1 MSKKKK
7 NRPNPQN
14 SGAAQ
19 SGTSASAKTVSE
31 SAAAQKQ
38 PREIRH
44 LNTRFL
50 SGLLIVC
57 AVSALGLY
65 FLHDFQVKRS
75 ADQLLTRSDQ
85 ALAEGDSEKAM
96 ELLGQYLKFEPEDTD
111 SLAKLGDLVDGSPPA
126 ANTWMRAYRIY
137 SRVLRDAPEIE
148 SAAWY
153 RYRLVQLMMQLDEFQ
168 QAEFQIGKLHEEEEL
183 DVKDS
188 GLPFTRSELFLQEGF
203 CKQRQSRRDQA
214 MPYFLAA
221 IAADESKLEPYL
233 QAINSASALGN
244 DLPTRNRIES
254 ALAKLPGKVKYST
267 QLADYLAHFP
277 QVVRAPEQVNADE
290 TPKPDGYVSGDT
302 TDASKDDTET
312 QASPGAEPAGTE
324 SASTVASTEELIELL
339 LDRMVERVEPK
350 FEAYLV
356 RANHRILAKH
366 RMLSEKLD
374 SAVVEENVKKIDKTI
389 NDDIQAAETLAG
401 NDPKF
406 RLFQAGYELL
416 MADYQRSQAADSKA
430 ASPMSHIQK
439 AIEIAATEQA
449 AALARTGSLDEN
461 LQTADPKS
469 GSSTQDDVSTGKSDA
484 VTQIGLEEQ
493 AEAFLN
499 YINFSVRFCDAQ
511 MKRFEFETEEEAKR
525 DALLQAE
532 RALDEA
538 IRIRPAAR
546 AKIMEATEQK
556 VAQESQSEREAVQ
569 QRVAR
574 RAQRDL
580 DLKRLNPLELDLP
593 VRLIDTKLTAMGSRL
608 LDEEQFDSHSKQVT
622 SKIAELASYPNL
634 NVQMAIRP
642 LLQYLEAHW
651 GFVHLSADGK
661 IPERDDLTNLK
672 GSEASWR
679 TVTDLLEKSRV
690 EQSRDQRARR
700 KIDLMLSD
708 CYRALQAP
716 EERERLFRDIVT
728 STDRNWPLARLEY
741 ARLLE
746 ELGKLDEAFLNY
758 GLSGS
763 EAGGAAQIRILIRRQ
778 LELPA
783 DRRKWQDIQRA
794 LDQRISQ
801 NSRNVQYQLLQV
813 ELHFVQQRY
822 GDVEKLLDELRNRN
836 DVTPADLLAVWR
848 TAIQYYLNRDDVV
861 RANTALQRAL
871 EALGPK
877 PELILSELSIASET
891 SKAEFKLKL
900 DQLRNSLEQNSDTE
914 QSQYSETEQL
924 MLLTALAQGYEELK
938 EDESRTG
945 ILKQLAKRKPDQL
958 SYRWFLS
965 GNAIRS
971 GADSELEEQLK
982 AIRRIDGEQSAIAKY
997 LEASRLLE
1005 RIRKAASTSEST
1017 STEEPLALYS
1027 QAMAL
1032 LEQAERVRPDWV
1044 QIYLLRGDLA
1054 GLSLIGDELAQF
1066 EAYSKA
1072 IELGTD
1078 NQLVYERVMAYL
1090 SKHDRESE
1098 AILLGERVRREK
1110 PEVFTSKIASQLS
1123 SVLFE
1128 EQNYRE
1134 AFALR
1139 RQSLARLEEK
1149 YERHL
1154 NEAFLQI
1161 LELQVLELRNPASPE
1176 IPVKLKSIE
1185 AELESAVKEGPGS
1198 DRVWI
1203 GYVLFHKDRNKL
1215 DEAKKVIQRAEQS
1228 LPENTA
1234 TTHLA
1239 LGACYELIGDHDAA
1253 REQYDRALS
1262 IQPDSPAVHS
1272 RLADFFRRIEDSAQE
1287 DHHLKQYQELVG
1299 KDSVAGRNAQ
1309 YRREAL
1315 KAQDRSYRTAE
1326 RAIAEL
1332 EKTIPPE
1339 KELRLRNLA
1348 TQTGILTR
1356 FSVRPFQL
1364 KLIKVLEEMKSMDAL
1379 PLTDQITLLAVYRQT
1394 NQLDRAEQEAKLL
1407 RQKYPN
1413 DQLILTLY
1421 TELCLQQ
1428 KNYEEAEKLLPLL
1441 EQSLP
1446 ETGLVVTLKAQ
1457 KAFDQGQKQDA
1468 VQQVLDY
1475 HKSLKPTLPA
1485 EQIFRE
1491 AVSRSNYHVAFRWLY
1506 EVPGIQ
1512 GSIEARRVA
1521 EGLSLLN
1528 RRKLDA
1534 ALNVLK
1540 PVLELEQVQKA
1551 AFAQRLRECF
1561 VLLSRFDQ
1569 LADAERICRE
1579 YLEVSGKPEDVVL
1592 LISLIG
1598 QQGDVQ
1604 RTLDLCEA
1612 SLETAGA
1619 TRVIPNAIALLRQH
1633 NHTDADEARVEH
1645 MISRSLASNPNDLS
1659 ALLQSADYQ
1668 DYKQN
1673 YDAAEK
1679 TYALILSKNGDS
1691 PLALNNLAWLFAMHN
1706 PTPDR
1711 IDKARQLIDRA
1722 IDRVGPS
1729 AELQDTKATVE
1740 LAAGKAREAITLL
1753 EQSIKTSTNA
1763 VKIFHLAQ
1771 AQLELGLKAEAKESL
1786 IQANDQG
1793 LDIDKLHPLEAKSLE
1808 RLRNSLTARL

>member
-19 SGTSASAKTVSE
+19 SDTSASAKTVSE

-96 ELLGQYLKFEPEDTD
+96 ELLGQYLKFEPEDTG

-188 GLPFTRSELFLQEGF
+188 GLPFTRSDLFLQEGF

-277 QVVRAPEQVNADE
+277 QVVPAPEQVNAEE
-290 TPKPDGYVSGDT
+290 TPKPDGYIPDDT
-302 TDASKDDTET
+302 ADASKDDTGT
-312 QASPGAEPAGTE
+312 PAIPGAEPTVNE
-324 SASTVASTEELIELL
+324 PASTVASTEELIELL

-356 RANHRILAKH
+356 RANHRILN
-366 RMLSEKLD
+366 EQLD
-374 SAVVEENVKKIDKTI
+374 SAVVAKIDK
-389 NDDIQAAETLAG
+389 DIEAAKDLAG
-401 NDPKF
+401 NSPKF
-406 RLFQAGYELL
+406 RLFKAGYELL

-499 YINFSVRFCDAQ
+499 YIDFSFRFCEAQ

-556 VAQESQSEREAVQ
+556 VAQEGQSEREAVQ

-622 SKIAELASYPNL
+622 SKIAELANYPNL

-642 LLQYLEAHW
+642 LLQYLEARW
-651 GFVHLSADGK
+651 GYVHLSSEGK

-758 GLSGS
+758 GLSGT

-778 LELPA
+778 LALPA

-794 LDQRISQ
+794 LDQLIAQ
-801 NSRNVQYQLLQV
+801 NSQNVQYRLLQV

-822 GDVEKLLDELRNRN
+822 DDVEKQLDELRNRN
-836 DVTPADLLAVWR
+836 DVTPMDLLAVWR
-848 TAIQYYLNRDDVV
+848 TAIQYYLNRKDVV
-861 RANTALQRAL
+861 LANTALQEAL
-871 EALGPK
+871 QALGPK
-877 PELILSELSIASET
+877 PELAVAELAIASKT
-891 SKAEFKLKL
+891 SEAEFKLKL

-914 QSQYSETEQL
+914 QSQYSEAEQL
-924 MLLTALAQGYEELK
+924 MLLEALAQGYEELK

-958 SYRWFLS
+958 SYRWFLA

-971 GADSELEEQLK
+971 GADSEFQEQLK

-1005 RIRKAASTSEST
+1005 RIRKAASPSESK

-1090 SKHDRESE
+1090 
-1098 AILLGERVRREK
+1098 
-1110 PEVFTSKIASQLS
+1110 T
-1123 SVLFE
+1123 
-1128 EQNYRE
+1128 
-1134 AFALR
+1134 
-1139 RQSLARLEEK
+1139 
-1149 YERHL
+1149 
-1154 NEAFLQI
+1154 
-1161 LELQVLELRNPASPE
+1161 
-1176 IPVKLKSIE
+1176 
-1185 AELESAVKEGPGS
+1185 
-1198 DRVWI
+1198 
-1203 GYVLFHKDRNKL
+1203 
-1215 DEAKKVIQRAEQS
+1215 
-1228 LPENTA
+1228 
-1234 TTHLA
+1234 
-1239 LGACYELIGDHDAA
+1239 
-1253 REQYDRALS
+1253 
-1262 IQPDSPAVHS
+1262 
-1272 RLADFFRRIEDSAQE
+1272 
-1287 DHHLKQYQELVG
+1287 
-1299 KDSVAGRNAQ
+1299 
-1309 YRREAL
+1309 
-1315 KAQDRSYRTAE
+1315 
-1326 RAIAEL
+1326 
-1332 EKTIPPE
+1332 
-1339 KELRLRNLA
+1339 
-1348 TQTGILTR
+1348 
-1356 FSVRPFQL
+1356 
-1364 KLIKVLEEMKSMDAL
+1364 
-1379 PLTDQITLLAVYRQT
+1379 
-1394 NQLDRAEQEAKLL
+1394 
-1407 RQKYPN
+1407 
-1413 DQLILTLY
+1413 
-1421 TELCLQQ
+1421 
-1428 KNYEEAEKLLPLL
+1428 
-1441 EQSLP
+1441 
-1446 ETGLVVTLKAQ
+1446 
-1457 KAFDQGQKQDA
+1457 
-1468 VQQVLDY
+1468 
-1475 HKSLKPTLPA
+1475 
-1485 EQIFRE
+1485 
-1491 AVSRSNYHVAFRWLY
+1491 
-1506 EVPGIQ
+1506 
-1512 GSIEARRVA
+1512 
-1521 EGLSLLN
+1521 
-1528 RRKLDA
+1528 
-1534 ALNVLK
+1534 
-1540 PVLELEQVQKA
+1540 
-1551 AFAQRLRECF
+1551 
-1561 VLLSRFDQ
+1561 
-1569 LADAERICRE
+1569 
-1579 YLEVSGKPEDVVL
+1579 
-1592 LISLIG
+1592 
-1598 QQGDVQ
+1598 
-1604 RTLDLCEA
+1604 
-1612 SLETAGA
+1612 
-1619 TRVIPNAIALLRQH
+1619 
-1633 NHTDADEARVEH
+1633 
-1645 MISRSLASNPNDLS
+1645 
-1659 ALLQSADYQ
+1659 
-1668 DYKQN
+1668 
-1673 YDAAEK
+1673 
-1679 TYALILSKNGDS
+1679 
-1691 PLALNNLAWLFAMHN
+1691 
-1706 PTPDR
+1706 
-1711 IDKARQLIDRA
+1711 
-1722 IDRVGPS
+1722 
-1729 AELQDTKATVE
+1729 
-1740 LAAGKAREAITLL
+1740 
-1753 EQSIKTSTNA
+1753 
-1763 VKIFHLAQ
+1763 
-1771 AQLELGLKAEAKESL
+1771 
-1786 IQANDQG
+1786 
-1793 LDIDKLHPLEAKSLE
+1793 
-1808 RLRNSLTARL
+1808 